1 MSFPQFAEFPPEI
14 RQMIWRLCR
23 PARIIEMEIP
33 EPGKAY
39 PESGAAFH
47 CEMSHTSRMNR
58 NAPIIT
64 RVCHEARNIAEPPGR
79 RTLIDRHNHSSFD
92 FASCLQDFMEPPSWI
107 DARQDIVLFRE
118 PDYPEHLDDSDVDSG
133 GEAFQEGM
141 RRWEEAVEVWRR
153 LAENIRPQGVA
164 TMLYRSACL
173 DMFKDQSRG
182 PSDVTLLVCVK
193 VVPLH
198 ASHRAALDSG
208 LFGRLGDAPVVVIEA
223 DKREE
228 VLPDQAFWQD
238 HGSKPDDAPAEF
250 FAEYCRRETW
260 AEEAQEKLLVWALY
274 RDWYHRHR
282 GLGGDRRTRYAV
294 MPGDNTPGELNWEHQ
309 WVKRALEDQPKMR
322 PAIMF
327 RLCMMEC
334 PSTRAVAGSK

>member
-1 MSFPQFAEFPPEI
+1 MSFPQFAKLPPEI
-14 RQMIWRLCR
+14 REMIWRLCR

-58 NAPIIT
+58 NAPTIT
-64 RVCHEARNIAEPPGR
+64 RVCHEARNIADPPGR
-79 RTLIDRHNHSSFD
+79 RTLIDRHTHTSFD
-92 FASCLQDFMEPPSWI
+92 FAECLQDFMEPPSWI
-107 DARQDIVLFRE
+107 DARQDI
-118 PDYPEHLDDSDVDSG
+118 
-133 GEAFQEGM
+133 AFQEG
-141 RRWEEAVEVWRR
+141 RQRWEEAVEVWCY

-164 TMLYRSACL
+164 AMLYQPLCL
-173 DMFKDQSRG
+173 GMFQNPSRG

-198 ASHRAALDSG
+198 ASHRVALDSG
-208 LFGRLGDAPVVVIEA
+208 LFGLLGDAPVFVVEA
-223 DKREE
+223 DKRDEI
-228 VLPDQAFWQD
+228 LRYQAFWED
-238 HGSKPDDAPAEF
+238 HGSKPDDAPAGF

-260 AEEAQEKLLVWALY
+260 AEEAQEKLLVWALD
-274 RDWYHRHR
+274 RGWYNKHR

-294 MPGDNTPGELNWEHQ
+294 MPGDNTPGKLDWEHP
-309 WVKRALEDQPKMR
+309 WVKRSLEDQPKMR

-327 RLCMMEC
+327 RLRTMEC
-334 PSTRAVAGSK
+334 PSTGAVPGTE